1 MAAPRIDGTRPA
13 RPAGRGEI
21 GTMGTRA
28 PLFLRPVLAAADRM
42 RTSVRLGVLVLV
54 LMVPGIGATWAYT
67 SEVNSKI
74 AFSAAEEE
82 GTGVVRPALLAL
94 AATVAGQTPD
104 LAAVRQAAAA
114 RPDLKLD
121 DVVAKLP
128 ATATDRVGTAEALA
142 ALITE
147 TGNTSN
153 LILDPDLDSF
163 YVMDAQIVQLPKAL
177 VAAAQAQAAPT
188 STVAA
193 QAVLAGTLSSA
204 ADSLGTDITTAG
216 GNTMM
221 PGLAARLAPVS
232 GAATAI
238 AALAKTLT
246 GALDHPGPVDATAA
260 GTATAAST
268 APVVDTLRSLL
279 NARIGGFT
287 GRRTAILA
295 LAAAGFGIA
304 VWFGLAVLWRTRH
317 DVALT
322 VTGVTAIADGDFTE
336 RAVPTGHDE
345 LGDIGRALSTARAR
359 LVGQESGLQEAQAVR
374 EEQLRVTFRHQQQA
388 ELKLRDRAQS
398 IIDESTSVI
407 ADELRVVTEQ
417 VDDVQQAAR
426 TIDGGISETDRVTS
440 AVVNHARRAEEV
452 IASLER
458 SLRRVADTAALVQG
472 IAGQTRLLALNATIE
487 AARAGELG
495 LGFTV
500 VADEVKEL
508 ATTTSQSTE
517 QITATIEQLERD
529 TAEMAGTISA
539 MVMGIGSIGD
549 SATALRGVAADQG
562 AVVGRLS
569 GQMNRTIERV
579 QQMSGLAAQ
588 LERRHS
594 DRIAVSGMI
603 ALRRPGTRSPIR
615 ATQLNVSGGGMR
627 VRLDPGASLSL
638 DDIVELAL
646 DGSGDRIPVHARVAN
661 REDGD
666 TYGLEFLI
674 TDQSL
679 SDRVDAYVRSLIT

>member
-1 MAAPRIDGTRPA
+1 
-13 RPAGRGEI
+13 
-21 GTMGTRA
+21 MGTRA
-28 PLFLRPVLAAADRM
+28 PLFLLPVLAAADRM
-42 RTSVRLGVLVLV
+42 RTSIRLGVLVLV

-74 AFSAAEEE
+74 AFSAAEDE

-121 DVVAKLP
+121 DVVAKVP
-128 ATATDRVGTAEALA
+128 AAATDRVATAEALA

-147 TGNTSN
+147 AGNTSN

-177 VAAAQAQAAPT
+177 VAAAQAQAATT

-204 ADSLGTDITTAG
+204 ADSLGTDVTTAA
-216 GNTMM
+216 GNTGMS
-221 PGLAARLAPVS
+221 GLATRLTRVT
-232 GAATAI
+232 GAADAI
-238 AALAKTLT
+238 SALARTMT
-246 GALDHPGPVDATAA
+246 DGLDHPGPVDATAA
-260 GTATAAST
+260 GTAATAAA

-279 NARIGGFT
+279 STRIGGFT
-287 GRRTAILA
+287 GQRLAILA
-295 LAAAGFGIA
+295 LAAAGFVIA
-304 VWFGLAVLWRTRH
+304 VWFALAVLWRTRH

-359 LVGQESGLQEAQAVR
+359 LVGQESDLREAQAVR
-374 EEQLRVTFRHQQQA
+374 EEQLRISFRHQRQA

-407 ADELRVVTEQ
+407 ADELRVITEQ
-417 VDDVQQAAR
+417 VDDVQQAAQ
-426 TIDGGISETDRVTS
+426 TIDGGISETDRATS
-440 AVVNHARRAEEV
+440 AVVSHARRAEEV
-452 IASLER
+452 IASLEQ
-458 SLRRVADTAALVQG
+458 SLRRVAGTAALVQG

-500 VADEVKEL
+500 VAGEVKEL

-517 QITATIEQLERD
+517 QIAATIEELERD
-529 TAEMAGTISA
+529 TAEMAGTIAA
-539 MVMGIGSIGD
+539 MVTGIGSIGD
-549 SATALRGVAADQG
+549 SAAALRGVAADQG
-562 AVVGRLS
+562 EVVGRLT
-569 GQMNRTIERV
+569 GQMNQTIERV
-579 QQMSGLAAQ
+579 KQMSGLAAE
-588 LERRHS
+588 LERRQA

-603 ALRRPGTRSPIR
+603 GLRRPGSNGRIQASK
-615 ATQLNVSGGGMR
+615 LNVSTGGMR
-627 VRLDPGASLSL
+627 VRLDPGASLVP
-638 DDIVELAL
+638 DDVLELAL
-646 DGSGDRIPVHARVAN
+646 EGGGDRIPLHARVVN
-661 REDGD
+661 SEDGNV
-666 TYGLEFLI
+666 YGLQFLI
-674 TDQSL
+674 TDQAL
-679 SDRVDAYVRSLIT
+679 SDRVDEYLKSLIT